1 MSKKS
6 VLAVITVAIAFLLL
20 ALAVQGRARLPW
32 LDRVIVAI
40 AAPVNEKLVAVSNN
54 ADSVR
59 NFFAALTTMQDENNK
74 LKTEVE
80 TLRYANIQMAE
91 IWAENQR
98 LSNLLQYKN
107 DAKNLK
113 LQTAKVIGKNIGD
126 IKDTVLINLGSNA
139 GLRENMAVVN
149 ASGLVGIIDET
160 YPDASRV
167 LLITSPRCKAG
178 GIVLRANSRVVGVVN
193 GLAGGD
199 AVLQMSNMA
208 RDADIVEGDII
219 VTSGF
224 GGNHPG
230 GLVIGTV
237 SEVSLNVGGLLKQ
250 AKIVP
255 AVDFGRLEEVMV
267 VADYQNPSN
276 LIKNDKDTNKQ
287 QSGGPVK

>member
-59 NFFAALTTMQDENNK
+59 NFFAALTTMQEENKK

-80 TLRYANIQMAE
+80 TLSYANIQMAE

-208 RDADIVEGDII
+208 RDADIVEGDIV

-230 GLVIGTV
+230 GLVIGNV

>member
-6 VLAVITVAIAFLLL
+6 VLAVMTVAIAFLLL

-59 NFFAALTTMQDENNK
+59 DFFAALTTMQEENKK

-80 TLRYANIQMAE
+80 TLSYANIQMAE

-208 RDADIVEGDII
+208 RDADIVEGDIV

-267 VADYQNPSN
+267 VTDYQNPSS
-276 LIKNDKDTNKQ
+276 LIKNEKDTNKQ

>member
-59 NFFAALTTMQDENNK
+59 NFFAALTTMQEENKK

-208 RDADIVEGDII
+208 RDADIVEGDIV

>member
-6 VLAVITVAIAFLLL
+6 VLAVMTVAIAFLLL

-59 NFFAALTTMQDENNK
+59 NFFAALTTMQDENKK

-80 TLRYANIQMAE
+80 TLSYANIQMAE

-208 RDADIVEGDII
+208 RDADIVEGDIV

-230 GLVIGTV
+230 GLVIGNV

>member
-6 VLAVITVAIAFLLL
+6 VLAVMTVAIAFLLL

-59 NFFAALTTMQDENNK
+59 NFFAALTTMQEENKK

-80 TLRYANIQMAE
+80 TLSYANIQMAE

>member
-6 VLAVITVAIAFLLL
+6 VLAVMTVAIAFLLL

-208 RDADIVEGDII
+208 RDADIVEGDIV

-230 GLVIGTV
+230 GLVIGNV

>member
-6 VLAVITVAIAFLLL
+6 VLAVMTVAIAFLLL

-59 NFFAALTTMQDENNK
+59 NFFAALTTMQEENKK

-80 TLRYANIQMAE
+80 TLSYANIQMAE

-126 IKDTVLINLGSNA
+126 IKDTVLINLGTNA

-267 VADYQNPSN
+267 VTDYQNPSN

>member
-6 VLAVITVAIAFLLL
+6 VLAVITVAIAVLLL
-20 ALAVQGRARLPW
+20 ALAIQGRARLPW
-32 LDRVIVAI
+32 LDRGIVAI
-40 AAPVNEKLVAVSNN
+40 AAPVNEQLVAVAKN

-59 NFFAALTTMQDENNK
+59 NFFAALTTMQEENKK

-80 TLRYANIQMAE
+80 TLRYANLQMAE
-91 IWAENQR
+91 IWAENKR
-98 LSNLLQYKN
+98 LSNLLQYKS

-113 LQTAKVIGKNIGD
+113 LLTAKVIGKNLGD

-139 GLRENMAVVN
+139 GIRDNMAVVN
-149 ASGLVGIIDET
+149 ASGLVGIVDET
-160 YPDASRV
+160 YPDAARV

-178 GIVLRANSRVVGVVN
+178 GIVLRANSRVAGIVN

-224 GGNHPG
+224 GGNHPS

-237 SEVSLNVGGLLKQ
+237 SAVSLNVGGLLKQ

-255 AVDFGRLEEVMV
+255 TVDFGRLEEVMV
-267 VADYQNPSN
+267 VSDYQSPSS

>member
-267 VADYQNPSN
+267 VTDYQNPSN

>member
-59 NFFAALTTMQDENNK
+59 IFFAALTTMQDENNK

-208 RDADIVEGDII
+208 RDADIVEGDIV

-230 GLVIGTV
+230 GLVIGNV

>member
-6 VLAVITVAIAFLLL
+6 VLAGITVAIAFLLP
-20 ALAVQGRARLPW
+20 ALAVPGRARLPS

-208 RDADIVEGDII
+208 RDADIVEGDIV

-230 GLVIGTV
+230 GLVIGNV

>member
-6 VLAVITVAIAFLLL
+6 VLAVMTVAIAFLLL

-59 NFFAALTTMQDENNK
+59 NFFAALTTMQEENKK

-80 TLRYANIQMAE
+80 TLSYANIQMAE

-126 IKDTVLINLGSNA
+126 IKDTVLINLGTNA

>member
-1 MSKKS
+1 
-6 VLAVITVAIAFLLL
+6 
-20 ALAVQGRARLPW
+20 
-32 LDRVIVAI
+32 
-40 AAPVNEKLVAVSNN
+40 
-54 ADSVR
+54 
-59 NFFAALTTMQDENNK
+59 MQEENKK

-160 YPDASRV
+160 YPDAARV

-208 RDADIVEGDII
+208 RDADIVEGDIV

-267 VADYQNPSN
+267 VTDYQNPSN

>member
-6 VLAVITVAIAFLLL
+6 VLAVMTVAIAFLLL

-59 NFFAALTTMQDENNK
+59 NFFAALTTMQEENKK

-80 TLRYANIQMAE
+80 SLRYANIQMAE

-107 DAKNLK
+107 DAKNMK

-208 RDADIVEGDII
+208 RDADIVEGDIV

-267 VADYQNPSN
+267 VTDYQNPSN

>member
-40 AAPVNEKLVAVSNN
+40 AAPVNEKLVAVANH

-59 NFFAALTTMQDENNK
+59 NFFAALTTMQEENKK

-208 RDADIVEGDII
+208 RDADIVEGDIV

>member
-1 MSKKS
+1 M
-6 VLAVITVAIAFLLL
+6 LL

-59 NFFAALTTMQDENNK
+59 NFFAALTTMQEENKK

-80 TLRYANIQMAE
+80 TLSYANIQMAE

-208 RDADIVEGDII
+208 RDADIVEGDIV

-230 GLVIGTV
+230 GLVIGNV

>member
-59 NFFAALTTMQDENNK
+59 NFFAALTTMQEENKK

-80 TLRYANIQMAE
+80 TLSYANIQMAE

-126 IKDTVLINLGSNA
+126 IKDTVLINIGSNA

-208 RDADIVEGDII
+208 RDADIVEGDIV

-267 VADYQNPSN
+267 VTDYQNPSN

>member
-59 NFFAALTTMQDENNK
+59 NFFAALTTMQEENKK

-80 TLRYANIQMAE
+80 TLSYANIQMAE

-126 IKDTVLINLGSNA
+126 IKDTVLINLGTNA

>member
-6 VLAVITVAIAFLLL
+6 VLAVIAVAIAFLLMD
-20 ALAVQGRARLPW
+20 LAVQGRARLPW
-32 LDRVIVAI
+32 LDRVIVAVAGKI
-40 AAPVNEKLVAVSNN
+40 KKKLVAASNN
-54 ADSVR
+54 ANSIRD
-59 NFFAALTTMQDENNK
+59 FFAALTTMQEENKK
-74 LKTEVE
+74 LKAEVD

-107 DAKNLK
+107 EAKNLK

-126 IKDTVLINLGSNA
+126 TKDTVLINLGSNA

-160 YPDASRV
+160 YPDAARI
-167 LLITSPRCKAG
+167 LLITSPRCKVG
-178 GIVLRANSRVVGVVN
+178 GIVLRANSRVVGVAN
-193 GLAGGD
+193 GLTGGD

-208 RDADIVEGDII
+208 RDADIVEGDIV

-255 AVDFGRLEEVMV
+255 TVDFGRLEEVMV
-267 VADYQNPSN
+267 VTDYQNPSN
-276 LIKNDKDTNKQ
+276 LIKSDKDANKQ

>member
-6 VLAVITVAIAFLLL
+6 VLAVMTVAIAFLLL

-59 NFFAALTTMQDENNK
+59 IFFAALTTMQDENNK

-126 IKDTVLINLGSNA
+126 IKDTVLINIGSNA

-208 RDADIVEGDII
+208 RDADIVEGDIV

-230 GLVIGTV
+230 GLVIGNV

>member
-59 NFFAALTTMQDENNK
+59 NFFAALTTMQEENKK
-74 LKTEVE
+74 LKSEVE

-208 RDADIVEGDII
+208 RDADIVEGDIV

-230 GLVIGTV
+230 GLVIGNV

-267 VADYQNPSN
+267 VTDYQNPSN

>member
-6 VLAVITVAIAFLLL
+6 VLAVMTVAIAFLLL

-59 NFFAALTTMQDENNK
+59 DFFAALTTMQEENKK

-80 TLRYANIQMAE
+80 TLSYANIQMAE

-208 RDADIVEGDII
+208 RDADIVEGDIV

>member
-59 NFFAALTTMQDENNK
+59 NFFAALTTMQDENKK

-80 TLRYANIQMAE
+80 TLSYANIQMAE

-208 RDADIVEGDII
+208 RDADIVEGDIV

-230 GLVIGTV
+230 GLVIGNV

>member
-6 VLAVITVAIAFLLL
+6 VLAVMTVAIAFLLL

-59 NFFAALTTMQDENNK
+59 NFFAALTTMQEENKK

-80 TLRYANIQMAE
+80 TLSYANIQMAE

-208 RDADIVEGDII
+208 RDADIVEGDIV

-230 GLVIGTV
+230 GLVIGNV

-250 AKIVP
+250 SKIVP
-255 AVDFGRLEEVMV
+255 TVDFGRLEEVMV

>member
-208 RDADIVEGDII
+208 RDADIVEGDIV

-230 GLVIGTV
+230 GLVIGNV

>member
-59 NFFAALTTMQDENNK
+59 NFFAALTTMQEENKK

-80 TLRYANIQMAE
+80 TLSYANIQMAE

-208 RDADIVEGDII
+208 RDADIVEGDIV

-230 GLVIGTV
+230 GLVIGNV

-267 VADYQNPSN
+267 VTDYQNPSN

>member
-59 NFFAALTTMQDENNK
+59 NFFAALTTMQEENKK

-80 TLRYANIQMAE
+80 TLSYANIQMAE

-267 VADYQNPSN
+267 VTDYQNPSN

>member
-208 RDADIVEGDII
+208 RDADIVEGDIV

-267 VADYQNPSN
+267 VTDYQNPSN

>member
-59 NFFAALTTMQDENNK
+59 IFFAALTTMQDENNK

-208 RDADIVEGDII
+208 RDADIVEGDIV

-230 GLVIGTV
+230 GLVIGNV

-267 VADYQNPSN
+267 VTDYQNPSN

>member
-6 VLAVITVAIAFLLL
+6 VLAVMTVAIAFLLL

-59 NFFAALTTMQDENNK
+59 NFFAALTTMQEENKK

-80 TLRYANIQMAE
+80 TLSYANIQMAE

-208 RDADIVEGDII
+208 RDADIVEGDIV

-230 GLVIGTV
+230 GLVIGNV

>member
-59 NFFAALTTMQDENNK
+59 NFFAALTTMQEENKK

-80 TLRYANIQMAE
+80 TLSYANIQMAE

-126 IKDTVLINLGSNA
+126 IKDTVLINLGTNA

-208 RDADIVEGDII
+208 RDADIVEGDIV

-267 VADYQNPSN
+267 VTDYQNPSN

>member
-6 VLAVITVAIAFLLL
+6 VLAVMTVAIAFLLL

-59 NFFAALTTMQDENNK
+59 NFFAALTTMQEENKK

-80 TLRYANIQMAE
+80 TLSYANIQMAE

-267 VADYQNPSN
+267 VTDYQNPSN

>member
-6 VLAVITVAIAFLLL
+6 VLAVMTVAIAFLLL

-59 NFFAALTTMQDENNK
+59 NFFAALTTMQEENKK

-80 TLRYANIQMAE
+80 TLSYANIQMAE

-230 GLVIGTV
+230 GLVIGNV

>member
-6 VLAVITVAIAFLLL
+6 VLAVMTVAIAFLLL

-59 NFFAALTTMQDENNK
+59 NFFAALTTMQEENKK
-74 LKTEVE
+74 LKSEVE

-208 RDADIVEGDII
+208 RDADIVEGDIV

-267 VADYQNPSN
+267 VTDYQNPSN

>member
-59 NFFAALTTMQDENNK
+59 NFFAALTTMQEENKK

-80 TLRYANIQMAE
+80 TLSYANIQMAE

-208 RDADIVEGDII
+208 RDADIVEGDIV

>member
-6 VLAVITVAIAFLLL
+6 VLAVMTVAIAFLLL

-59 NFFAALTTMQDENNK
+59 NFFAALTTMQEENKK

-80 TLRYANIQMAE
+80 TLSYANIQMAE

-208 RDADIVEGDII
+208 RDADIVEGDIV